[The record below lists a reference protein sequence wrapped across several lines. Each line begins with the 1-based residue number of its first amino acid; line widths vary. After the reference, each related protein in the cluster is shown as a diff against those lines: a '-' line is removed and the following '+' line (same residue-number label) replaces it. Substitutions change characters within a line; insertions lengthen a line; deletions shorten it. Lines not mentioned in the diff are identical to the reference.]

1 MRLLYDP
8 WEKKKKK
15 KNDHGGGLSG
25 FGKSSPV
32 GNCWRM
38 TQLSGSTFQTG
49 LGKLETD
56 QH

>member
-1 MRLLYDP
+1 MIL
-8 WEKKKKK
+8 EKKKKIK
-15 KNDHGGGLSG
+15 RGVSTEGDCLAL
-25 FGKSSPV
+25 GKSSPV
-32 GNCWRM
+32 GNCYRL